1 MRIKSLIKL
10 SALVALLSFG
20 QASVAHELKAALT
33 SVLFNTRTNNIEV
46 SHRFYLHDAEHA
58 VKAIFGNK
66 ADIIDSQDTQKQF
79 ANYVNERFVMANEK
93 GEVLPLKAVGFEV
106 ERRFFWV
113 YQETEQPTV
122 LQNLTISH
130 NALRDLWPDQ
140 INSINIEG
148 KGDIKSLTFA
158 ESVELL
164 TVELTAQ
171 DDDHH

>member
-1 MRIKSLIKL
+1 MQVSTLIKL
-10 SALVALLSFG
+10 SALGALLLFG
-20 QASVAHELKAALT
+20 QVGVAHELKAALT

-66 ADIIDSQDTQKQF
+66 ADIIGSEATQKQF
-79 ANYVNERFVMANEK
+79 AEYVNSRFAMANEK
-93 GEVLPLKAVGFEV
+93 GEILPLKAVGFEV

-122 LQNLTISH
+122 LQNLTIAH

-158 ESVELL
+158 DSVELL
-164 TVELTAQ
+164 TVELGGEE
-171 DDDHH
+171 DHH